1 MASSKAV
8 RLRKRKHILKRHQ
21 TEKLHCYTDN
31 HQDTKRDATLVTRK
45 KKWNFKSKYLKTQK
59 ELEGQKNSYAIVFM
73 SSLMGQ
79 KLKVWIVISFL
90 CVLER

>member
-31 HQDTKRDATLVTRK
+31 RVVTVSTREKNNKTSNENISRAKRNWKVK
-45 KKWNFKSKYLKTQK
+45 KIPMRL
-59 ELEGQKNSYAIVFM
+59 
-73 SSLMGQ
+73 
-79 KLKVWIVISFL
+79 FL
-90 CVLER
+90 

>member
-31 HQDTKRDATLVTRK
+31 HQDTKRDVTLVTRK
-45 KKWNFKSKYLKTQK
+45 KK
-59 ELEGQKNSYAIVFM
+59 M
-73 SSLMGQ
+73 
-79 KLKVWIVISFL
+79 KLQIKISQDPKGIGRSEKFL
-90 CVLER
+90 CDCFYELFNGPEA